1 MLYVPKEVLKPQ
13 ETNVSSNIKQPHIN
27 GTMFKKMIQSFQ
39 PSNNLY
45 SQKYASERFVKD
57 VTNTLT
63 ELNIKQCLTGPS
75 SEIVFRNE
83 IVDETS
89 KKEMLLSFFEKLI
102 CYLEDLNTEN
112 LRMSNSLAE
121 HESIL
126 IQVIK
131 VFENEIKRTVP
142 ILSKDET
149 ENIISQVS
157 TEMKKYASKNK
168 QKCEWNEMISKFL
181 KELKKM
187 LNINKGDKI
196 NMLIEDNIDKLDS
209 GNLLLGK
216 SIPDQISSELH
227 EITES
232 PLNDQ
237 VSILSRML
245 PVRWHLFFKAANN
258 NVNFQETID
267 AINALKVQKTENY
280 ANKLVINNFNKNV
293 ISVDNVPCFYCP
305 FWPSIATEWYERD
318 RLWPSKKEIQKIVK
332 NGCHVVAKSNTIN
345 SGEYNWRWSFSLA
358 ERKLAQIRNPTQK
371 YCYFLFKCLF
381 YKYIKFYMDDRM
393 LPSYIAKACMLFVC
407 ESHNEE
413 WWGDLGDSSKMSTCV
428 LELLEFLKTALKK
441 RHLPNY
447 FIRNINLFLD
457 YPEKLLEKAFVVT
470 ESMTKFPHEH
480 LTLEALP
487 MQKINLLFSDINID
501 AVDIEREQRDVHSL
515 RFQLIKETIES
526 QRKFVINLA
535 MFLRYSVGIECSLL
549 QKRLTTFEPVLK
561 TLEKTVEVF
570 TQAGANVS
578 IVQNTLDNTQ
588 KNTSELKEKLK
599 KELEKAL
606 LILKLTSKMLK
617 CSCHICD
624 VCSRDVVC
632 GSTYY
637 HCVDSC
643 DYDECLSCFTEMKSV
658 LVSTESQDILET
670 ESNKHNASSGK
681 SEASSAHSHQLME
694 MTTCSKHC
702 FARLPVERFTEPLF
716 TDKLKYISN
725 LYFNKLKD
733 IGGSLGSLNV
743 GNIQKNIDDPGKVM
757 LKLLNDVFQEKY
769 GTRGTENTKKGIYF
783 HFK

>member
-1 MLYVPKEVLKPQ
+1 
-13 ETNVSSNIKQPHIN
+13 
-27 GTMFKKMIQSFQ
+27 MFKKMIQRFQ

-45 SQKYASERFVKD
+45 SRKYASERYVKD
-57 VTNTLT
+57 VTNALT

-75 SEIVFRNE
+75 SEIVFQNE
-83 IVDETS
+83 MVDENT

-102 CYLEDLNTEN
+102 CYLQDLNTEN

-149 ENIISQVS
+149 ENMIFQVS
-157 TEMKKYASKNK
+157 IEMKKYASKNE
-168 QKCEWNEMISKFL
+168 QKSEWNEMASKFF
-181 KELKKM
+181 KELRKM
-187 LNINKGDKI
+187 LNINKMDKI
-196 NMLIEDNIDKLDS
+196 NPLIEDNIDKLDS
-209 GNLLLGK
+209 GNFLLGK
-216 SIPDQISSELH
+216 LIPDEISSELH
-227 EITES
+227 EITKS

-237 VSILSRML
+237 VNILSRML
-245 PVRWHLFFKAANN
+245 PVRWHSLFKAANN
-258 NVNFQETID
+258 NVDFQETID
-267 AINALKVQKTENY
+267 AIIALKVQKIENY
-280 ANKLVINNFNKNV
+280 TNKHVRNNFNKNF

-305 FWPSIATEWYERD
+305 FWPNIAAEWYERD
-318 RLWPSKKEIQKIVK
+318 RLWPSKKEIQKIVN

-345 SGEYNWRWSFSLA
+345 SDEYSWRWSFSLA
-358 ERKLAQIRNPTQK
+358 ERKLAQLRNPAQK
-371 YCYFLFKCLF
+371 YCYFLFKSFF
-381 YKYIKFYMDDRM
+381 YKCIKFYMDDRM
-393 LPSYIAKACMLFVC
+393 LPSYVAKTCMLFVC

-413 WWGDLGDSSKMSTCV
+413 WWDDLGDSSKIATC
-428 LELLEFLKTALKK
+428 LSELLEFLKIALKK
-441 RHLPNY
+441 RHLSNY
-447 FIRNINLFLD
+447 FIRNMNLFLD
-457 YPEKLLEKAFVVT
+457 YPEKLLERAFVVT
-470 ESMTKFPHEH
+470 ESMIKFPHEH
-480 LTLEALP
+480 LTLEVLP
-487 MQKINLLFSDINID
+487 MKKINFLFSDINID
-501 AVDIEREQRDVHSL
+501 AIDTEREQRDLHSL

-535 MFLRYSVGIECSLL
+535 MFLRYGVGTECSLL
-549 QKRLTTFEPVLK
+549 QKRLTLFEPVVK
-561 TLEKTVEVF
+561 TLQETVKVF
-570 TQAGANVS
+570 TQAGTNISV
-578 IVQNTLDNTQ
+578 VQNTLDNTQ
-588 KNTSELKEKLK
+588 KTTSELKEKLK
-599 KELEKAL
+599 QELEKAL

-637 HCVDSC
+637 HCVDDC
-643 DYDECLSCFTEMKSV
+643 DYDECLSCFTERKSV
-658 LVSTESQDILET
+658 IVSTESQDIVGT
-670 ESNKHNASSGK
+670 ESNEYNASSGK
-681 SEASSAHSHQLME
+681 SEASSSHSHQLTE

-716 TDKLKYISN
+716 IDKLQHMSN

-733 IGGSLGSLNV
+733 IGDNLGSLNV

-769 GTRGTENTKKGIYF
+769 GTRGTANTKKGIYF